1 MELFYQAIQRP
12 FKCLWKVEVK
22 NFHQREMMREISHDR
37 DSEIFLL
44 YARNP
49 YGSHNLVLA
58 RFNGEELEAF
68 CHGTRDCIE
77 YLAETGRKSLCN
89 KALRFI
95 GEKEREKRLCYM
107 ALQLFSQMG
116 GMA

>member
-1 MELFYQAIQRP
+1 M
-12 FKCLWKVEVK
+12 KVEVK
-22 NFHQREMMREISHDR
+22 TFYQREMMRLISHNR

-77 YLAETGRKSLCN
+77 YLAETGRKSLCH